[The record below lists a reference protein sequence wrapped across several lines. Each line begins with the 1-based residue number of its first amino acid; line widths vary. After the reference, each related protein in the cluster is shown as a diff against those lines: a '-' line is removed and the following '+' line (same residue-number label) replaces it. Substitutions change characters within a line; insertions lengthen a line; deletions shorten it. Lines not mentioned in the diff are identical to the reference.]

1 MKPETTL
8 FYDVDTQR
16 DFILP
21 GGKLYVPGTE
31 AIVPAL
37 AEITGLARKNGIRI
51 VCSMDRHLPGDREL
65 KRNGGKYDDH
75 CMDGTDGQKKID
87 ETAPLNPLYIPNREL
102 SNAELDAAIEHRGEI
117 VFEKQDFDI
126 FIGNRHARA
135 ILRMLLRP
143 YDDLIVYGVFTE
155 VCVHYAVMRLLGLG
169 PQVHV
174 VADAIA
180 DIGEDA
186 EAIRDEWKRA
196 GVDFIT
202 VAQLHA
208 EFAG

>member
-1 MKPETTL
+1 MKPDTTL

-31 AIVPAL
+31 SIIPAL
-37 AEITGLARKNGIRI
+37 AEITQLARSNGIRV
-51 VCSMDRHLPGDREL
+51 VCSVDRHFPGDREL

-75 CMDGTDGQKKID
+75 CMDGTEGQKKID
-87 ETAPLNPLYIPNREL
+87 ETAPLNPLYIPNRAL
-102 SNAELDAAIEHRGEI
+102 SKAELEAAIEHRGEI
-117 VFEKQDFDI
+117 IFEKQEFDV
-126 FIGNRHARA
+126 FIGNQHARA
-135 ILRMLLRP
+135 ILRMLLQP
-143 YDDLIVYGVFTE
+143 YKDIIVYGVFTE
-155 VCVHYAVMRLLGLG
+155 VCVDRAVMGLVGLG

-186 EAIRDEWKRA
+186 PATRARWRSA
-196 GVDFIT
+196 GVEFIT
-202 VAQLHA
+202 LAQLRA
-208 EFAG
+208 EFGG